1 MIYIIILLLL
11 VAYIFANCLYKRTN
25 AYKNSYVTI
34 KGYLQGVPK
43 NLRIVAFGS
52 TYAKYAFNNFEEL
65 RLNGFNFCLEA
76 EALQSDFRLMKQYET
91 HLAPGCIVVINLAAC
106 VTCCNEEEVVVL
118 YANNYYKILPFK
130 MLPKVLRCSFKR
142 WWHYVFPIGLKN
154 LKQFG
159 RLIIDTDCI
168 DDVTSRHPVSV
179 SSSLANENMENIAN
193 GWIQMF
199 KLKDLKSTDIPKKIE
214 ECVRTN
220 EQTLNEMVAFCKS
233 KEWKPLFVIPPM
245 SSKLY
250 RKFSDEFVEKVLLS
264 VVNKSSRLNNIPLYN
279 YLKQEDFCY
288 DYKLYCDGGFKL
300 NKYGSKKFMRHF
312 LGDLT
317 KDGIIA
323 NNSVL
328 SVDKL

>member
-43 NLRIVAFGS
+43 NLKIAAFGS
-52 TYAKYAFNNFEEL
+52 TYAKYAFNNFKEL

-76 EALQSDFRLMKQYET
+76 EALQSDLRLMKQYEA
-91 HLAPGCIVVINLAAC
+91 HLAPGCVVIINLAAC
-106 VTCCNEEEVVVL
+106 VTCCNEEDVVVL
-118 YANNYYKILPFK
+118 YANNYYKILPFRI
-130 MLPKVLRCSFKR
+130 LPKVLRYSFKR

-159 RLIIDTDCI
+159 RLIIDTDSI
-168 DDVTSRHPVSV
+168 DDITSRHPVSV
-179 SSSLANENMENIAN
+179 TASSANENMENIAN

-199 KLKDLKSTDIPKKIE
+199 KLKDLKSIDIPKKIE

-220 EQTLNEMVAFCKS
+220 DHILNEMVAFCKS

-245 SSKLY
+245 SSELY
-250 RKFSDEFVEKVLLS
+250 RNFSDEFVDKVLLS
-264 VVNKSSRLNNIPLYN
+264 VANKCSRLSNVPIYN
-279 YLKQEDFCY
+279 YLKHEEFY
-288 DYKLYCDGGFKL
+288 NDYNLYCDGGFKL

-312 LGDLT
+312 FSDLI

-328 SVDKL
+328 SVDKK